1 MALLS
6 LLNVSKHFGSNV
18 ILDCVNLNIEKGEKI
33 AIIGKNGSGKST
45 LLRII
50 AGEDSKNYNFIESSI
65 KDSNLDSINSKNHN
79 FEFPSESSKNTNFIE
94 SKIDSSD
101 FNTQDSKKY
110 NKIDSKVIKNI
121 ESNDVFMQDSGE
133 RIVQNGIEILSL
145 GQKIDFPPD
154 KNVKEILESSL
165 YNLQKAHTRLQE
177 ISNIPNFIDDKL
189 LNKEYSEINDYI
201 DRHDGWDIE
210 SKVDFITQSFNLSN
224 FLDKKIAILSGGEQK
239 RVALACLLIKSADI
253 ILLDEPT
260 NHLDV
265 EMVEF
270 LENYLKN
277 MRASIVFISH
287 DRYFI
292 DNIAERIVEI
302 DNSKIHNFQGGYL
315 SYLESKQLMLSNMQK
330 ESESLKKILKVEEK
344 WLRQG
349 ISARR
354 KRNEG
359 RKERL
364 MQLREKV
371 KKMPSLLRNVS
382 QTLEKTMSEMPK
394 DSIKNT
400 KKMLFELENFS
411 LNIGEKNLI
420 KSLNIRILQGEK
432 LGIVGKNGGGKSSLL
447 KFLVNLPKTSLD
459 SNILPQNSYN
469 TSISGNYK
477 CGEIKIGY
485 FDQHKKILQDS
496 KSLIETFCPNGGDR
510 VDVRG
515 KNMHVFGYLKSFLF
529 PKEDLDKKI
538 GMLSGGEKSRV
549 ALALLFSKSYDCLI
563 LDEPTNDLDIATMN
577 ILEDYLYSS
586 ECAIIFVSHDRY
598 FVDRL
603 AQRLLIIESN
613 GVESN
618 EKSNCIITHAKY
630 SEYLS
635 AKSDLKEV
643 ENEILESKVE
653 FKKEQKLENSQDSKN
668 KVRKLS
674 YKEKLEYENLEEEI
688 EILES
693 SIKVLEKRLSNPK
706 EYEKYGIQALSKDL
720 ESAKNELDSK
730 MERFFELSEKLDS
743 VTP

>member
-6 LLNVSKHFGSNV
+6 LVNVTKQYGSNV
-18 ILDCVNLNIEKGEKI
+18 ILDGVNLNIEKREKI

-50 AGEDSKNYNFIESSI
+50 LGENYENNNFIESSFLE
-65 KDSNLDSINSKNHN
+65 SNEADSKNIQSYENAN
-79 FEFPSESSKNTNFIE
+79 FEQNTKSYENTNF
-94 SKIDSSD
+94 
-101 FNTQDSKKY
+101 
-110 NKIDSKVIKNI
+110 
-121 ESNDVFMQDSGE
+121 MADSGE
-133 RIVQNGIEILSL
+133 RIIQNGLEILSL
-145 GQKIDFPPD
+145 EQKIDFPLD
-154 KNVKEILESSL
+154 KSVKQILESSL
-165 YNLQKAHTRLQE
+165 YNLQKAHKRLNE
-177 ISNIPNFIDDKL
+177 ISNIPNFIENKL

-292 DNIAERIVEI
+292 DNIATRIIEI
-302 DNSKIHNFQGGYL
+302 DNCKIYNFSGGYL
-315 SYLESKQLMLSNMQK
+315 SYLESKQIMLSNMQK
-330 ESESLKKILKVEEK
+330 ENESLKKILKVEEK

-364 MQLREKV
+364 MQLRQKV
-371 KKMPSLLRNVS
+371 KKMPSMLRNVS

-420 KSLNIRILQGEK
+420 KHLNIRILQGEK
-432 LGIVGKNGGGKSSLL
+432 LGIVGKNGSGKSSLL
-447 KFLVNLPKTSLD
+447 KFLVNLQKNNID
-459 SNILPQNSYN
+459 SNILPQISYN
-469 TSISGNYK
+469 TNISGNYK

-485 FDQHKKILQDS
+485 FDQHKKMLQDS

-563 LDEPTNDLDIATMN
+563 LDEPTNDLDIATLN
-577 ILEDYLYSS
+577 ILEDYLYNAQ
-586 ECAIIFVSHDRY
+586 CCVIFVSHDRY

-613 GVESN
+613 SFKSKEN
-618 EKSNCIITHAKY
+618 HKFIESNCIITHAKY

-635 AKSDLKEV
+635 AKSDLKELQ
-643 ENEILESKVE
+643 NEIKLQSSMQSHIESKNE
-653 FKKEQKLENSQDSKN
+653 ETLDSKN
-668 KVRKLS
+668 HNFKAKKLS
-674 YKEKLEYENLEEEI
+674 YKEKLEYENLESEI

-693 SIKVLEKRLSNPK
+693 SIKILESRLSNPK
-706 EYEKYGIQALSKDL
+706 DYEKYGISTLSKDL
-720 ESAKNELDSK
+720 ESARLALDSK
-730 MERFFELSEKLDS
+730 LARYFELSEKL
-743 VTP
+743 